1 MSKKGGEIVK
11 SIGVVR
17 RLDMLGR
24 IVLPKDLRRTMSIGS
39 NAPMEILVHE
49 DSIILKKY
57 EPECVFCGNA
67 ENVQDF
73 RGKKVCSDCARD
85 LYNHLALEQ

>member
-1 MSKKGGEIVK
+1 MRRRAVK

-24 IVLPKDLRRTMSIGS
+24 IVLPKDLRRTMNIGS

-49 DSIILKKY
+49 ESIILKKY
-57 EPECVFCGNA
+57 EPECIFCGNA
-67 ENVQDF
+67 ESVQDF
-73 RGKKVCSDCARD
+73 KGKKVCMDCARE
-85 LYNHLALEQ
+85 LFNHLSSGK

>member
-1 MSKKGGEIVK
+1 VK

-57 EPECVFCGNA
+57 EPECIFCGNA

-73 RGKKVCSDCARD
+73 RGKKVCTDCARD
-85 LYNHLALEQ
+85 LYNHMTIEQ

>member
-1 MSKKGGEIVK
+1 VK

-24 IVLPKDLRRTMSIGS
+24 IVLPKDLRRTMNIGS

-49 DSIILKKY
+49 ESIILKKY
-57 EPECVFCGNA
+57 EPECIFCGNA
-67 ENVQDF
+67 ENVRDF
-73 RGKKVCSDCARD
+73 HGKKVCPDCAQE
-85 LYNHLALEQ
+85 LHNQFSA

>member
-1 MSKKGGEIVK
+1 
-11 SIGVVR
+11 
-17 RLDMLGR
+17 
-24 IVLPKDLRRTMSIGS
+24 
-39 NAPMEILVHE
+39 MEILVHE